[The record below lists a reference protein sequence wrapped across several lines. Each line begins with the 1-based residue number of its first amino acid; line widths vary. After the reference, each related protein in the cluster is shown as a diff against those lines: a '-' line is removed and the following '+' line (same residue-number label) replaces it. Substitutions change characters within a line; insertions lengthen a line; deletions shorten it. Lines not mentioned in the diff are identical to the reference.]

1 MTGIDLIRRGF
12 PANLGAAPGI
22 RAGPAQPL
30 LKSRMALP
38 RVVQE
43 ECACSFSESEVRNAL
58 LDRAIIGIDRVIFQ
72 QFTR

>member
-30 LKSRMALP
+30 LKSRMGLAQ
-38 RVVQE
+38 VVQE
-43 ECACSFSESEVRNAL
+43 ECGLLFFEKAKVRNAL
-58 LDRAIIGIDRVIFQ
+58 LLIGLYYWY
-72 QFTR
+72 